1 MSRDV
6 WNIYTQRSYLDVLG
20 LYGISI
26 PTISPL
32 TLIICSPL
40 PYISAETWDMT
51 KGCQDRSIY
60 ITDR

>member
-20 LYGISI
+20 MHGISI

-32 TLIICSPL
+32 TLGIFSPFHTFRRASG
-40 PYISAETWDMT
+40 I
-51 KGCQDRSIY
+51 
-60 ITDR
+60 